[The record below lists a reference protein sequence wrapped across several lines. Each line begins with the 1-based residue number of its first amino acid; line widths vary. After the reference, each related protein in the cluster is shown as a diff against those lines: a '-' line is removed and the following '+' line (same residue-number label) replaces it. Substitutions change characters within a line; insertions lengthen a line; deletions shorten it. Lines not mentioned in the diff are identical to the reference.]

1 MKRVVIFG
9 NSGSGKS
16 TLARQLAEA
25 YGLAHLD
32 LDLIAWLPQT
42 PPERTPLQQA
52 SLEIAR
58 FIDNNNAWVIEGCY
72 SDLLKMV
79 MSKASEIIFLNLP
92 IDACVTNARNRPWE
106 PHKYASKA
114 EQDNNLSMLVDWIM
128 QYESRR
134 DTFSLAAHQALFD
147 EFDGKKTMLC
157 SNESR

>member
-1 MKRVVIFG
+1 MKRVIIFG

-16 TLARQLAEA
+16 TLARQLAED

-42 PPERTPLQQA
+42 PPERTPLKQA
-52 SLEIAR
+52 SGEISR
-58 FIDNNNAWVIEGCY
+58 FINKHDAWVIEGCY
-72 SDLLKMV
+72 SDLLEMA

-92 IDACVTNARNRPWE
+92 IDDCVTNARIRPWE

-114 EQDNNLSMLVDWIM
+114 AQDSNLSMLVDWIK
-128 QYESRR
+128 QYQRRR

-147 EFDGKKTMLC
+147 EFTGKKTMIS
-157 SNESR
+157 SNQ